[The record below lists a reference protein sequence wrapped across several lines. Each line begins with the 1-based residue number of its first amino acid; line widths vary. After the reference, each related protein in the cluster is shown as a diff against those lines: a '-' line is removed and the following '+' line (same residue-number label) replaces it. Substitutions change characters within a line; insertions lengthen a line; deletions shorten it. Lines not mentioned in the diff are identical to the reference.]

1 MHRHHAKTPAT
12 SPNFNVVLAQHPR
25 KAVDSSVRAS
35 KPGIENSKSP
45 PMVARRAASPPATQK
60 PTRMTVTGGCE
71 MAIMVI
77 GENDLETSVKAVDLM
92 RTSEGLVSK
101 N

>member
-1 MHRHHAKTPAT
+1 
-12 SPNFNVVLAQHPR
+12 
-25 KAVDSSVRAS
+25 
-35 KPGIENSKSP
+35 
-45 PMVARRAASPPATQK
+45 
-60 PTRMTVTGGCE
+60 

-101 N
+101 KLKTPQQIMREDSFNGDNNDDGDELVRRWMPAEDMVFCTVCGEEL